1 MKIAID
7 LSITKINQAG
17 TAVYAANLIEALQRV
32 DHRNQYQIFAVNQT
46 RTMGQRKTLGSRT
59 KVIYH
64 DMIWHHAILPWKA
77 QRAGADLLFMPAN
90 TTPLFTPCP
99 TVVAIHDIMPV
110 ARPQQF
116 TFWFRNYARI
126 FMPLS
131 ARRSALILTC
141 SAHSKQDIV
150 ERFNVPPEK
159 VAVTHLAANSKFH
172 PVSPEAIATI
182 KQKHGL
188 DQFILVV
195 GTLEPRKNI
204 VRLIQA
210 YAEVRKAGITI
221 PLVHVGSRGWLY
233 DEVFSEVERLGLE
246 GSVRFLGRASL
257 DDLVNFY
264 NAATVFVYPSLYEG
278 FGIPVLEAMSC
289 GCPTITS
296 NLSSLP
302 EVIGDAGIMIDPYN
316 VDQLASEIRHVL
328 EDRALAEDM
337 RLRGL
342 ARSKFFTWEHCAQD
356 TMAAFDLALTRQGM
370 TQQSVRV

>member
-1 MKIAID
+1 LKIAID
-7 LSITKINQAG
+7 LSITRTNQAG
-17 TAVYAANLIEALQRV
+17 TAVYAASLIEALQRI

-59 KVIYH
+59 KVVYH

-77 QRAGADLLFMPAN
+77 QRSGANLLFMPAN
-90 TTPLFTPCP
+90 TTPFFAPCP
-99 TVVAIHDIMPV
+99 TVVAIHDVMPV
-110 ARPQQF
+110 TRPQHF

-131 ARRSALILTC
+131 ARRSALVLT
-141 SAHSKQDIV
+141 SSTHSKQDIV
-150 ERFNVPPEK
+150 ECFDVPPEK
-159 VAVTHLAANSKFH
+159 VVVTHLAANSRFR
-172 PVSPEAIATI
+172 PVSADAISAI

-210 YAEVRKAGITI
+210 YARLRQAGITI

-257 DDLVNFY
+257 DDLVSLY

-302 EVIGDAGIMIDPYN
+302 EVIGDAGIMVDPYN
-316 VDQLASEIRHVL
+316 VEQLADELRHVL
-328 EDRALAEDM
+328 VDRELAEDM

-342 ARSKFFTWEHCAQD
+342 SRARLFSWERCARE
-356 TMAAFDLALTRQGM
+356 TMAAFDLALTRREIAEEGL
-370 TQQSVRV
+370 RV

>member
-1 MKIAID
+1 LKIAID

-17 TAVYAANLIEALQRV
+17 TAVYAASLIEALQQT

-59 KVIYH
+59 KVVYH
-64 DMIWHHAILPWKA
+64 DMIWHHVILPLKA
-77 QRAGADLLFMPAN
+77 RRAGADLLFMPAN

-99 TVVAIHDIMPV
+99 TVVAIHDVMPV
-110 ARPQQF
+110 TRPQNF
-116 TFWFRNYARI
+116 TFWFRNYARV

-131 ARRSALILTC
+131 ARRSAVILT
-141 SAHSKQDIV
+141 SSTHSKQDIV
-150 ERFNVPPEK
+150 ECFDVPPEK
-159 VAVTHLAANSKFH
+159 VVVTHLAANSKFR
-172 PVSPEAIATI
+172 PISAEAVAAI
-182 KQKHGL
+182 KQKYGL

-210 YAEVRKAGITI
+210 YALLRAAGVTI

-233 DEVFSEVERLGLE
+233 DEVFGEVERLGLE

-257 DDLVNFY
+257 DDLVALY

-316 VDQLASEIRHVL
+316 VEQIAEELKRVL
-328 EDRALAEDM
+328 EDHGLAEDM
-337 RLRGL
+337 LVRGL
-342 ARSKFFTWEHCAQD
+342 SRANLFSWERCAHE
-356 TMAAFDLALTRQGM
+356 TMAAFDFAISQRKINEQG
-370 TQQSVRV
+370 VRV